1 MASHFKP
8 GFVYLIRNRVNGKGY
23 VGQTVKSVK
32 KRFAEHLRSAAN
44 GSEYAIHCA
53 IRKHGAHN
61 FEVETV
67 VACDSG
73 LLNALEE
80 YCVAFYG
87 TRAAIGHG
95 YNMTDGGKSTS
106 GWSPSAAT
114 REKMSKSLTGRKHSP
129 ERIAKAKASRAG
141 QTHSAE
147 TRAKISASSKG
158 RKMPP
163 RSDEWRR
170 KQSEAKRK

>member
-1 MASHFKP
+1 MSLFKP

-32 KRFAEHLRSAAN
+32 KRFAEHLWSAAN

-53 IRKHGAHN
+53 IRKHGTEN

-67 VACDSG
+67 VACESS

-80 YCVAFYG
+80 YCIAFYG

-106 GWSPSAAT
+106 GWSPSAET
-114 REKMSKSLTGRKHSP
+114 RDKMSKAQKGRPGRKHS
-129 ERIAKAKASRAG
+129 E
-141 QTHSAE
+141 E
-147 TRAKISASSKG
+147 TKAKISASGKG
-158 RKMPP
+158 IKKPAL
-163 RSDEWRR
+163 SDEHKAKLSMAHKKNR
-170 KQSEAKRK
+170 KVQ

>member
-8 GFVYLIRNRVNGKGY
+8 GFIYLIRNRVNGKGY

-32 KRFAEHLRSAAN
+32 KRFAEHLRSAAK
-44 GSEYAIHCA
+44 GSDSAIHCA
-53 IRKHGAHN
+53 IRKHGADN

-67 VACDSG
+67 VACDSS

-95 YNMTDGGKSTS
+95 YNMTDGGKATS
-106 GWSPSAAT
+106 GWSPSFET
-114 REKMSKSLTGRKHSP
+114 REKMSMSQKGRKQSP
-129 ERIAKAKASRAG
+129 EHVAKAKAAR
-141 QTHSAE
+141 QPYKHSAE
-147 TRAKISASSKG
+147 MRLKISEASKG
-158 RKMPP
+158 KKKP
-163 RSDEWRR
+163 RRS
-170 KQSEAKRK
+170 KGQ